1 MKCGFAANEKENKV
15 LEVKILD
22 GKKEFM
28 VVVDTD
34 SIINSIRNMKND
46 YGDEEY
52 VWYGTSP
59 EFGEDDFEYISKQE
73 FNDNVDKFMEDFLS
87 YTTEE
92 KLKDIISTFPRKK
105 NGTFNRRNVKELA
118 SCENCIVIHEWHN
131 TWIYYVIKVAA
142 WDDTTL
148 KVELFKKTDTPG

>member
-1 MKCGFAANEKENKV
+1 MLN
-15 LEVKILD
+15 

-28 VVVDTD
+28 ITVDID
-34 SIINSIRNMKND
+34 SIISSINNMKTD
-46 YGDEEY
+46 YEDEQY

-59 EFGEDDFEYISKQE
+59 EFGEESFKYINEQE
-73 FNDNVDKFMEDFLS
+73 FNNNVNKFMEEFLP

-92 KLKDIISTFPRKK
+92 ELKNIISTFPRKK
-105 NGTFNRRNVKELA
+105 NGTFNRRNVRELA

-148 KVELFKKTDTPG
+148 KVELFKKTDTPC

>member
-1 MKCGFAANEKENKV
+1 MKCGFIVNIKENKV
-15 LEVKILD
+15 LEVKTLD
-22 GKKEFM
+22 GKKEFAI
-28 VVVDTD
+28 VVDTD

-46 YGDEEY
+46 YGAEEY

-105 NGTFNRRNVKELA
+105 NGTFNRRNVRELA

-142 WDDTTL
+142 WGDTAL

>member
-1 MKCGFAANEKENKV
+1 MKCGFTANTRENKV

-46 YGDEEY
+46 YGDEEH
-52 VWYGTSP
+52 VWHGTSP
-59 EFGEDDFEYISKQE
+59 EFGEENFKYISKQE

-92 KLKDIISTFPRKK
+92 KLKNIISTFPRKK
-105 NGTFNRRNVKELA
+105 NGTFNRRNVRELA

>member
-1 MKCGFAANEKENKV
+1 MNIKENKA

-22 GKKEFM
+22 DKKEFM

-34 SIINSIRNMKND
+34 SIIGSINNMKTD
-46 YGDEEY
+46 YEDEQY

-59 EFGEDDFEYISKQE
+59 EFGEENFKYINEQE
-73 FNDNVDKFMEDFLS
+73 FNNNVNKFMEEFLS
-87 YTTEE
+87 YITEE
-92 KLKDIISTFPRKK
+92 ELKNIIATFPRKK
-105 NGTFNRRNVKELA
+105 NGTFNRRNVRELA

-148 KVELFKKTDTPG
+148 KVELFKKTDTPC

>member
-1 MKCGFAANEKENKV
+1 M
-15 LEVKILD
+15 EVKILD

-46 YGDEEY
+46 YGDEEH

>member
-1 MKCGFAANEKENKV
+1 M
-15 LEVKILD
+15 LD

-28 VVVDTD
+28 IVADID
-34 SIINSIRNMKND
+34 SIIGSINNMKAD
-46 YGDEEY
+46 YEDEQY

-59 EFGEDDFEYISKQE
+59 EFGEGNFKYINEQE
-73 FNDNVDKFMEDFLS
+73 FNNNVNKFMEEFLS
-87 YTTEE
+87 YITEE
-92 KLKDIISTFPRKK
+92 ELKNIIATFPRKK
-105 NGTFNRRNVKELA
+105 NGTFNRRNVRELA

-148 KVELFKKTDTPG
+148 KVELFKKTDTPC